1 MSWERADASD
11 KGREDGTDVKEKEVN
26 NSHMTNIEAF
36 ISFLSDTISLV
47 DTRIPN
53 DVVK

>member
-1 MSWERADASD
+1 MQANLHLVSWERADASD

-36 ISFLSDTISLV
+36 IFFE
-47 DTRIPN
+47 
-53 DVVK
+53 